1 MKTIKSKRDFEKVFK
16 AGRRLS
22 HPLLRIRVLHHDE
35 GGTAG
40 QVAFVAPKRLGNAPV
55 RNRGKRVLREAAR
68 ACGLPL
74 QGYSVIMLATDQ
86 TAASKEQDVEKARV
100 YARILEACRPMALP
114 KRDLRAEAAS
124 RNQAQ
129 ARLFFE

>member
-16 AGRRLS
+16 SGRRFS
-22 HPLLRIRVLHHDE
+22 HPLLRIRVLRHDE

-68 ACGLPL
+68 SCGLPFP
-74 QGYSVIMLATDQ
+74 GYSVIMLATDR
-86 TAASKEQDVEKARV
+86 TAPSREPEVERALSSLLAKAG
-100 YARILEACRPMALP
+100 LSDGC
-114 KRDLRAEAAS
+114 
-124 RNQAQ
+124 
-129 ARLFFE
+129 

>member
-68 ACGLPL
+68 SCGLPFP
-74 QGYSVIMLATDQ
+74 GYSVIMLATDR
-86 TAASKEQDVEKARV
+86 TAPSREPEVERALSSLLAKAG
-100 YARILEACRPMALP
+100 LSDGC
-114 KRDLRAEAAS
+114 
-124 RNQAQ
+124 
-129 ARLFFE
+129 